1 MEPPLASETVLDT
14 AALRS
19 PPAPR
24 TWCAAIDAYLELG
37 KARLSAL
44 VVLTTAVGYLVA
56 ADGAIDWLR
65 FGTTLIGTTFAAW
78 GANAINQWLEAERD
92 ARMFRTRARPIP
104 AGRIAPAAALAFG
117 VAFGALGPAIL
128 LFGVGAAASALALG
142 TLMIY
147 VLIYTPMK
155 IHTPLNT
162 LVGAVVGA
170 IPPLIGW
177 VASAGRL
184 EWGGWII
191 AGVLFLWQIPHFLAL
206 AWTYREDYARGGFKM
221 LPNVDASG
229 RLTGLV
235 VVMYSLL
242 LVPIG
247 AALALSGNAGSAYLC
262 GAIVL
267 GILLTALG
275 VGLERHRTDAAARRL
290 FFGSLIYLPL
300 LLGLMV
306 VDRRVPE
313 APRMLPRIDPLL
325 AQPSPPAS
333 RGAPVENSDG

>member
-1 MEPPLASETVLDT
+1 MEPCLASEHVID
-14 AALRS
+14 APGIGS

-24 TWCAAIDAYLELG
+24 TLVAAVDAYLELG

-56 ADGAIDWLR
+56 AEGAIDWRR
-65 FGTTLIGTTFAAW
+65 FALTVVGTTLAAW
-78 GANAINQWLEAERD
+78 GANAINQWLEAARD
-92 ARMFRTRARPIP
+92 ARMVRTRTRPIP
-104 AGRIAPAAALAFG
+104 SGRIAPGAALAFG
-117 VAFGALGPAIL
+117 LVFGAVGPAIL
-128 LFGVGAAASALALG
+128 LSGVSAAASALALG
-142 TLMIY
+142 TLLIY

-155 IHTPLNT
+155 VYTPLNT

-221 LPNVDASG
+221 LPNVDAGG

-247 AALALSGNAGSAYLC
+247 AALSLSGDAGVAYLA

-267 GILLTALG
+267 GGLLTALG
-275 VGLERHRTDAAARRL
+275 IGLERQRSDAAARRL
-290 FFGSLIYLPL
+290 FFGSLAYLPL
-300 LLGLMV
+300 LLGLML
-306 VDRRVPE
+306 VDRR
-313 APRMLPRIDPLL
+313 APQAPPASPRTGSSL
-325 AQPSPPAS
+325 AQPAS
-333 RGAPVENSDG
+333 TGALGASLESADG